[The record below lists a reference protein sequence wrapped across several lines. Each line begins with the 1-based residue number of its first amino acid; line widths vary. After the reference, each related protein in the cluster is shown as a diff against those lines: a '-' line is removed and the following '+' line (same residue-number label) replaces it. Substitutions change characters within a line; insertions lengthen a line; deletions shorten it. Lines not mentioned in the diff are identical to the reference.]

1 MVKLTPLL
9 CKHPLSSLASDTN
22 AEIPSLTAFL
32 LAYVTQQTAAGIT
45 VLSH

>member
-32 LAYVTQQTAAGIT
+32 AYVTQQTAAGIT